1 MKNKNKPRV
10 IFVCCSI
17 AALLIG
23 CGGGGGSTSTSPTPP
38 VSNNPNPPAAPVLA
52 ANLQTATPAS
62 YPAGGIAAAEFDAIN
77 KARAAVGVGPLVQS
91 QNIDLA
97 TAAHKAYV
105 EMNQSGADAHHE
117 VAGAPGFTG
126 VNPIDRIKAA
136 GYAAVSA
143 GEVIGFGSSDFD
155 PIVGLLSTVYHR
167 QVLLY
172 ESFTHVGIAAY
183 EDVTP
188 TYIDAAYIKP
198 QNNAGD
204 FVGVYPANGQTG
216 VPLVH
221 RMESPNPFY
230 LEMEMTVQNMCTKT
244 SYPVSLQSQGSTT
257 LTVTTFTVTEQGQ
270 GTALDARIITHNTS
284 EQDKVYLP
292 ANVAYFVGKAP
303 FKPNTKYTA
312 RFVGTATGTA
322 VGGNGTLNIDKSWS
336 FTTGTTPGMT
346 CNF

>member
-1 MKNKNKPRV
+1 MKNSKIV
-10 IFVCCSI
+10 MF
-17 AALLIG
+17 AAMVVLLAG
-23 CGGGGGSTSTSPTPP
+23 CGGGGGGSTSTGTTPP
-38 VSNNPNPPAAPVLA
+38 VSTTPAPPSAPVLA
-52 ANLQTATPAS
+52 ANLQTAAPST
-62 YPAGGIAAAEFDAIN
+62 YPAGSIAAAEFDAIN

-117 VAGAPGFTG
+117 VAGTPGFTG

-167 QVLLY
+167 QVLLD

-183 EDVTP
+183 EDVKP
-188 TYIDAAYIKP
+188 TYIDTAYIKP

-244 SYPVSLQSQGSTT
+244 TYPVSLMSQGSTT
-257 LTVTTFTVTEQGQ
+257 LNVTSFTVTEQGQ
-270 GTALDARIITHNTS
+270 STPLDARIITHNTS
-284 EQDKVYLP
+284 AQDKVYLP
-292 ANVAYFVGKAP
+292 ANVANFVGKAP

-322 VGGNGTLNIDKSWS
+322 VGGNGTLNIDKSWT
-336 FTTGTTPGMT
+336 FTTGSTPGMT
-346 CNF
+346 CN